1 MTDRTTGKTVEASVT
16 HPNGRAGGGTA
27 APPPTPERRT
37 NGLALAVIATAQ
49 LMVVLDVSIVNV
61 ALPSMKDSLG
71 FSWANLEWVVNAYTL
86 AFGGLLLL
94 GGRACDLYGQRRVF
108 LWGVSLLAVAS
119 LLGGLAT
126 TQAWLVAARAA
137 QGVCGAMVAP
147 AALALIATMFTEG
160 KERNRAMG
168 VYAAM
173 SGAGGAI
180 GNLLGGV
187 FTDVL
192 SWRWVLFVNV
202 PIALVLALLGP
213 RVLRESRTRKE
224 PLDLPGALTATAGAT
239 LLVYGLV
246 NAATHDWGDALTM
259 GPIVGGLVLLALF
272 VVVEARSSDP
282 LMPLSIFSN
291 RNRTGSYII
300 MFAIGA
306 VLFAMFYFL
315 TLFMQQVAG
324 YSPLKTGLAFLP
336 FAVIVMVLAGV
347 AGQLVGKI
355 GPKPLLMTGTLLAAG
370 ALFWFSRLS
379 AEDGYTAQL
388 LGPLLLIGA
397 GVAICFVP
405 LTLAAVA
412 GVHDHEAGIS
422 SAVLNTGQQV
432 GGSLGLAVLGTVAA
446 HLTRDRVADLGAAAN
461 QHSVGAAYADGY
473 ARAFGIAGFVMIAAF
488 LVAAL
493 VIRVRKDEIDPEM
506 AGAAI

>member
-1 MTDRTTGKTVEASVT
+1 M
-16 HPNGRAGGGTA
+16 
-27 APPPTPERRT
+27 
-37 NGLALAVIATAQ
+37 
-49 LMVVLDVSIVNV
+49 
-61 ALPSMKDSLG
+61 
-71 FSWANLEWVVNAYTL
+71 
-86 AFGGLLLL
+86 
-94 GGRACDLYGQRRVF
+94 
-108 LWGVSLLAVAS
+108 
-119 LLGGLAT
+119 
-126 TQAWLVAARAA
+126 
-137 QGVCGAMVAP
+137 
-147 AALALIATMFTEG
+147 
-160 KERNRAMG
+160 
-168 VYAAM
+168 
-173 SGAGGAI
+173 
-180 GNLLGGV
+180 
-187 FTDVL
+187 L

-224 PLDLPGALTATAGAT
+224 PLDLPGALTATAGAS

-446 HLTRDRVADLGAAAN
+446 HLTRDRVADLGAAADA
-461 QHSVGAAYADGY
+461 HGVGAAYADGY

>member
-1 MTDRTTGKTVEASVT
+1 MSDRPLGEAL
-16 HPNGRAGGGTA
+16 AGPP
-27 APPPTPERRT
+27 APPST
-37 NGLALAVIATAQ
+37 NGGETAPHEPSKRSNKGLALAIIATGQ
-49 LMVVLDVSIVNV
+49 LTVVLDVSIVNV

-94 GGRACDLYGQRRVF
+94 GGRACDLFGQRRVF
-108 LWGVSLLAVAS
+108 LWGVSLLSVAS
-119 LLGGLAT
+119 LLGGFAT
-126 TQAWLVAARAA
+126 TQAWLITARAV
-137 QGVCGAMVAP
+137 QGVCGAMIAP
-147 AALALIATMFTEG
+147 AALALIATMFAEG

-187 FTDVL
+187 FTDAL

-202 PIALVLALLGP
+202 PIAVALAVLAP
-213 RVLRESRTRKE
+213 RVLDESRTHKA
-224 PLDLPGALTATAGAT
+224 PLDLPGALSATAGAT

-246 NAATHDWGDALTM
+246 HATSHDWGDTLTV
-259 GPIVGGLVLLALF
+259 GPIVVGLALLAVF
-272 VVVEARSSDP
+272 VVIEARSAHA
-282 LMPLSIFSN
+282 LMPLRIFDN
-291 RNRTGSYII
+291 RNRSGSYTI

-324 YSPLKTGLAFLP
+324 YSPLRTGLAFLP
-336 FAVIVMVLAGV
+336 FAVVVMVLAGV
-347 AGQLVGKI
+347 AGQLVGRI
-355 GPKPLLMTGTLLAAG
+355 GPKPLLMAGTLLAAG
-370 ALFWFSRLS
+370 ALFWFSRLD
-379 AEDGYTAQL
+379 ADGSYAGQL

-405 LTLAAVA
+405 LTLAAIN

-422 SAVLNTGQQV
+422 SAVLNTGQQI
-432 GGSLGLAVLGTVAA
+432 GGSLGLAVLGTTAA
-446 HLTRDRVADLGAAAN
+446 HLTRDKVADLGGAATPD
-461 QHSVGAAYADGY
+461 SIGAAYADGY
-473 ARAFGIAGFVMIAAF
+473 ARAFGIAGFVMLAAF
-488 LVAAL
+488 VVAAL
-493 VIRVRKDEIDPEM
+493 VIRVRKDEIDPAQ
-506 AGAAI
+506 AGVAI